1 MQAQPTSASI
11 YSQFSGLAEMK
22 HLAKQDPEQALQ
34 QVAKQFE
41 GVFLQMMLKS
51 MREASLGDDIFDS
64 DNSDLYRDMFD
75 KQIALNMT
83 EQKGI
88 GLAESL
94 VRQMRAYVP
103 SSEAGDRPDGA
114 AAGPAAPPASGAQV
128 LPLRPL
134 QRQALAAP
142 VVQSPQPPVAPV
154 EAIQSEPTS
163 FDSPRQFVRHLWPH
177 AQQAASELGVDP
189 GILIA
194 QAALETGW
202 GKAINRDAAGRSSH
216 NLFNIKADARWD
228 GPSVAV
234 NTLEYEAGT
243 ARREVARFRSYDSFA
258 ESFNDYV
265 QFLKSGSR
273 YQGALASRNAGDFVK
288 ALHTAGY
295 ATDPH
300 YADKILNIADRD
312 TFRAHLNQVQNDTQ
326 V

>member
-1 MQAQPTSASI
+1 MQAQPTSAGI

-34 QVAKQFE
+34 QVARQFE

-103 SSEAGDRPDGA
+103 SADPASSAGA
-114 AAGPAAPPASGAQV
+114 PAAQAAHGAQT

-134 QRQALAAP
+134 QRQAIAASVVRLAEPAAP
-142 VVQSPQPPVAPV
+142 PADSGKLDAP
-154 EAIQSEPTS
+154 T

-202 GKAINRDAAGRSSH
+202 GKAINRDANGRSSH
-216 NLFNIKADARWD
+216 NLFNIKADRRWSK
-228 GPSVAV
+228 P
-234 NTLEYEAGT
+234 
-243 ARREVARFRSYDSFA
+243 
-258 ESFNDYV
+258 
-265 QFLKSGSR
+265 
-273 YQGALASRNAGDFVK
+273 
-288 ALHTAGY
+288 
-295 ATDPH
+295 
-300 YADKILNIADRD
+300 
-312 TFRAHLNQVQNDTQ
+312 
-326 V
+326 